1 MVGAKRRQEGKR
13 GVRVNPETYEFEGA
27 DGYTRV
33 RRQHLS
39 SKMPKRQDLPGAR
52 AHIEIPGEHTEQERP
67 TGNRDVVVTGAEAQ
81 GRTGALWC
89 QGPVGVGLSHSS
101 EEACEG
107 DVC

>member
-1 MVGAKRRQEGKR
+1 M
-13 GVRVNPETYEFEGA
+13 RVNPETYEFEGA
-27 DGYTRV
+27 DGFTRA

-39 SKMPKRQDLPGAR
+39 LKMPKRRGLPGAK

-67 TGNRDVVVTGAEAQ
+67 IGNREMVSMGAEAQ

-89 QGPVGVGLSHSS
+89 QWPVGVGLSHSS

-107 DVC
+107 DMC